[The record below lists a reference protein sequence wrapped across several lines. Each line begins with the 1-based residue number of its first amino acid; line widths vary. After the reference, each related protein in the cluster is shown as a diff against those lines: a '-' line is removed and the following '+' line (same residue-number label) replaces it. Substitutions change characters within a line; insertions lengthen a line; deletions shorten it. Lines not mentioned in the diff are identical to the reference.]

1 MGTVQRS
8 SLSIASS
15 VSFVSPW
22 FKSGEIFMAIFIPIL
37 LIAFGVGWLLTT
49 LGIAPGVDWI
59 WTLCVAVVGLVT
71 FVVGGLNKVTVV
83 IGPFCI
89 LASCLSLL
97 RQTGRLTLDVE
108 VPILVILAGVLL
120 LVARLPA
127 IPLPP
132 WAIQNAKPREPDEG
146 K

>member
-1 MGTVQRS
+1 
-8 SLSIASS
+8 
-15 VSFVSPW
+15 
-22 FKSGEIFMAIFIPIL
+22 MALFIPIL
-37 LIAFGVGWLLTT
+37 LITFGAGWLLTT
-49 LGIAPGVDWI
+49 LGFAPGVDWI
-59 WTLCVAVVGLVT
+59 WTLCIAVVGLVA

-97 RQTGRLTLDVE
+97 RQTGRLSLNVE

-127 IPLPP
+127 IPMPE
-132 WAIQNAKPREPDEG
+132 WVVQNPKARQPDAK